1 MTEQAQAFDPTL
13 ATEEERAFP
22 ARRADPGAP
31 PSERRTYLSE
41 VFGLGKFHKVGLVE
55 DRSTGRTWCLQS
67 DEGASLGGTN
77 LAPAPLF
84 HWIAGI
90 HADVASR
97 LWALAREQGVQLE
110 QVALAVSQ
118 SFASQGSFARGEAVA
133 HVHGLDWQ
141 VDVRGPGADRAR
153 ELLAAA
159 LRCSPS
165 VAAMTTPLPGR
176 FALRTNGRPTDL
188 EDVLPAWS
196 DADVEDPLRRHA
208 TMPVPTG
215 EEVVRVLRLVSGE
228 GLPDTARERIA
239 THSSPDAA
247 AAPVGFTIDARGE
260 VDLATGLVTVSTGLP
275 EMTRDRW
282 EITSDPAGRL
292 APDPLALVALGAAFC
307 YHTQLSRYANVR
319 RLGLKNSSLA
329 QLTTYEPAGRSSAS
343 AGVAHPILTAMF
355 LNGAESEDTTR
366 SLLGVAA
373 RTCYVHRAM
382 GQVVEVGQRPS
393 HAEGGLR

>member
-1 MTEQAQAFDPTL
+1 MMDQAQAFDPTVT
-13 ATEEERAFP
+13 TEAQTAFP
-22 ARRADPGAP
+22 ARRADPDAVL
-31 PSERRTYLSE
+31 SERRTYLSE
-41 VFGLGKFHKVGLVE
+41 VFGLGKFHKIGLVE

-97 LWALAREQGVQLE
+97 LVALARDRGVLLQ
-110 QVALAVSQ
+110 QVHVAVSQ
-118 SFASQGSFARGEAVA
+118 GFASAGSFARGEALA

-141 VDVRGPGADRAR
+141 VDVRGPGAELAGD
-153 ELLAAA
+153 LLAAA
-159 LRCSPS
+159 LRSSPS

-188 EDVLPAWS
+188 AGVLPTWR
-196 DADVEDPLRRHA
+196 DADLEDPLRRHA
-208 TMPVPTG
+208 AMPRPTG
-215 EEVVRVLRLVSGE
+215 EEVAQVLRLVPGD
-228 GLPDTARERIA
+228 GLPETARGRIA

-247 AAPVGFTIDARGE
+247 SAPVGFTIEARGE

-275 EMTRDRW
+275 EMTTDRW
-282 EITSDPAGRL
+282 EITSDPTGRL
-292 APDPLALVALGAAFC
+292 APDPLAMVALGAAFC

-329 QLTTYEPAGRSSAS
+329 QLTTYETSGTSPACT
-343 AGVAHPILTAMF
+343 GVAHPILTAMF
-355 LNGAESEDTTR
+355 LNGAESEETTQ

-382 GQVVEVGQRPS
+382 GQVVAVGAQPGHDGRVFP
-393 HAEGGLR
+393 